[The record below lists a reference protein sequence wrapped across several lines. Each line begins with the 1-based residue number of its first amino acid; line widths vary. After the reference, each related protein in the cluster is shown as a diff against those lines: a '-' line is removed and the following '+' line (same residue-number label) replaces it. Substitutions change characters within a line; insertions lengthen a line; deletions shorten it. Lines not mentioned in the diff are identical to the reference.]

1 MVNRVTEYLF
11 TASALLLAGCSEPYS
26 ILAPAG
32 PSAKAVTTI
41 WWGMLTVGVVVLLG
55 ICSLWW
61 YASFRRNRKYSD
73 ADVKRVLTRMVLWGG
88 IVLPTVGITVLL
100 IFGIPA
106 GNIMLPLVDERAVRI
121 DVHARQWAWDVT
133 YPQHDIE
140 LTDEIHIPVD
150 TPIDIHVTS
159 ADVIHGFWVPR
170 LGGKIDAIPGHTNIV
185 RLQADEVGEFGG
197 QCAEYCG
204 LSHAKM
210 HFKVIAHSAE
220 KFDAWLVQQG
230 KTQ

>member
-1 MVNRVTEYLF
+1 M
-11 TASALLLAGCSEPYS
+11 A
-26 ILAPAG
+26 
-32 PSAKAVTTI
+32 
-41 WWGMLTVGVVVLLG
+41 
-55 ICSLWW
+55 
-61 YASFRRNRKYSD
+61 
-73 ADVKRVLTRMVLWGG
+73 
-88 IVLPTVGITVLL
+88 
-100 IFGIPA
+100 
-106 GNIMLPLVDERAVRI
+106 
-121 DVHARQWAWDVT
+121 
-133 YPQHDIE
+133 HDIE